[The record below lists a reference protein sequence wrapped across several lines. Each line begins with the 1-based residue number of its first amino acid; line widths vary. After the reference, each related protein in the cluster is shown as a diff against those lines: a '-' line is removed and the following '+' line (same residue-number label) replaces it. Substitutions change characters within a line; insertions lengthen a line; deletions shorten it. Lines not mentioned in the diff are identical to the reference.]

1 MCYKASSMDHWSTS
15 MPSFDVR
22 GMSCGH
28 CVKAVTASIHE
39 IDPTAKVDVDLSR
52 GLVEV
57 DSNQPAD
64 AIARAIVDAGYEA
77 KAIS

>member
-1 MCYKASSMDHWSTS
+1 MCYKASSKDHGSTS

-28 CVKAVTASIHE
+28 CVKAVTASIHD
-39 IDPTAKVDVDLSR
+39 IDPAAKVDVDLAR

-57 DSNQPAD
+57 ESDRPAD
-64 AIARAIVDAGYEA
+64 AIARAIVEAGYEA

>member
-1 MCYKASSMDHWSTS
+1 

-28 CVKAVTASIHE
+28 CVKAVTEAIND
-39 IDPTAKVDVDLSR
+39 IDPAAR
-52 GLVEV
+52 VEV
-57 DSNQPAD
+57 DLAAGRVEVESVQPAP

-77 KAIS
+77 QPIS

>member
-1 MCYKASSMDHWSTS
+1 

-28 CVKAVTASIHE
+28 CVKAVTNAIHD
-39 IDPTAKVDVDLSR
+39 IDPAAR
-52 GLVEV
+52 VEV
-57 DSNQPAD
+57 DLATGRVEVESVQPAP

-77 KAIS
+77 QPIS